1 MTNIIKKGEN
11 VRNPNLNLYF
21 FFPFFF
27 FFFYVSSNLSMFDLL
42 HIDWAASVFADW
54 RCAAL
59 FPCIWYSGESSIMF
73 ACLLVRVSD
82 MFCHGGMSADS
93 QSIDIHGAQTAG
105 KVGVLMMVAASLLFL
120 DVRDW
125 ILWAVFGF

>member
-1 MTNIIKKGEN
+1 
-11 VRNPNLNLYF
+11 
-21 FFPFFF
+21 
-27 FFFYVSSNLSMFDLL
+27 
-42 HIDWAASVFADW
+42 
-54 RCAAL
+54 
-59 FPCIWYSGESSIMF
+59 MF

-105 KVGVLMMVAASLLFL
+105 KVGVFMMVAASLLFL